1 MSCELL
7 IDSGN
12 TRIKWALSALPHAGQ
27 FGWLASGSCARDD
40 VGSLPKT
47 WRDAVRRLAGEVGG
61 NGEPKLPVAA
71 WISNVAGPQSE
82 TTLRRCVTALGV
94 AETRVHV
101 IRSRARQCGLSNL
114 YPQPAQLGSD
124 RWAAAIYARH
134 AYLERP
140 LLVAT
145 LGTATT
151 LDRINPEG
159 EFLGGLI
166 LPGLLAMLGSLG
178 QSTAGLPDLRAVL
191 DGGAQDKDTQPRAA
205 EDGLP
210 CSLFGAPREGGA
222 AVQTRGAG
230 MLANALR
237 AARSGHGGH
246 TQAAILGG
254 CVLAQAGAVQRAWDA
269 LLEEHELGTLAPG
282 GAHALRL
289 RHLVDVPQGPLCVL
303 AGGAASAVE
312 GLLDMPLARHD
323 NLVLSGLR
331 LIAQEHGG

>member
-40 VGSLPKT
+40 VGALPKT

-61 NGEPKLPVAA
+61 NGEPKLPAAA
-71 WISNVAGPQSE
+71 WISNVAGPQAE
-82 TTLRRCVTALGV
+82 ATLRRCVTALGV

-101 IRSRARQCGLSNL
+101 IRSWARQCGLSNL
-114 YPQPAQLGSD
+114 YLQPAQLGSD

-134 AYLERP
+134 AYPDRP

-159 EFLGGLI
+159 EFLGGLV

-191 DGGAQDKDTQPRAA
+191 D
-205 EDGLP
+205 
-210 CSLFGAPREGGA
+210 GGA

-289 RHLVDVPQGPLCVL
+289 RHLSDVPQGPLCVL
-303 AGGAASAVE
+303 AGGAASAVVE
-312 GLLDMPLARHD
+312 LLDMPLARHD

-331 LIAQEHGG
+331 LIAQEQGG